1 MALSFM
7 DRFSSDIHTLLD
19 HSKLNNVLIT
29 VGSKKNTKEFQAHSL
44 ILRARS
50 LYFKAALSRKWVKSR
65 NGIILLN
72 ESNMDPDIFEILLRY
87 FYSGKL
93 DITHI
98 PPQTILSLLEAAD
111 TLRVD
116 ELIIPIQTFV
126 LSTYSPWLRRH
137 LALVHR
143 IAFKHPPFKLLQDF
157 FNQIIKSQPELVFE
171 SEDFVDVEETLLIT
185 LLAQDELR
193 MHECD
198 VWNYTIRWGLANTK
212 GIKGNVDCWSQS
224 DIDSLKS
231 TLKHCLHLIRYFN
244 ISADNFKTLVKPYRH
259 IVPSEI
265 YDKVT
270 LSPALPDNEVVYSGL
285 CPRRGPIESTLINT
299 RQAAVI
305 ASWID
310 QGLTTTEYGWTP
322 YAAENNPFEFHLL
335 IRGSRD
341 GFTSRKFHDYCSMQ
355 GATVTVIKVRDT
367 EEIIGGYT
375 PHDWYAPRQALVKWK
390 RARRS
395 FIFSFGSSIEDKPV
409 VSRVKHYGCAT
420 ANSSVRG
427 PWFGEADLGLKGHF
441 KEEKLCVCK
450 RVSYDKDIRQSAE
463 NFSVEEYE
471 VFKIVKKTS
480 NEKWNAKRDEKPAN
494 DCIAENIELDVKEV
508 NIISDAVSVGSN
520 TSETVDYVDDND
532 GNGVGIKSEEVEK
545 ESERVVQ
552 EGNKSRCISIK
563 RTVKK

>member
-19 HSKLNNVLIT
+19 HSILNNVLIT
-29 VGSKKNTKEFQAHSL
+29 VGSKKNTKQFQAHSL

-50 LYFKAALSRKWVKSR
+50 LYFKAALSRKWIRSK

-72 ESNMDPDIFEILLRY
+72 ESNVDPDVFEILLRY
-87 FYSGKL
+87 FYSGKI

-126 LSTYSPWLRRH
+126 LSTYSPWLKRH

-157 FNQIIKSQPELVFE
+157 FNEIIKSQPELVFE
-171 SEDFVDVEETLLIT
+171 SDDFDDVEEKLLETLL
-185 LLAQDELR
+185 LQDELR
-193 MHECD
+193 MHECN
-198 VWNYTIRWGLANTK
+198 VWSHTIRWGLANTK
-212 GIKGNVDCWSQS
+212 GIKRNADCWTQS

-231 TLKHCLHLIRYFN
+231 TLKDYLHLIRFFN
-244 ISADNFKTLVKPYRH
+244 ISADNFKSLVEPYH
-259 IVPSEI
+259 YIVPSELYKQI
-265 YDKVT
+265 M
-270 LSPALPDNEVVYSGL
+270 PPDEIVYSGIR
-285 CPRRGPIESTLINT
+285 PRRGPIESTLINT
-299 RQAAVI
+299 RHAAVI

-310 QGLTTTEYGWTP
+310 QGLTTPE
-322 YAAENNPFEFHLL
+322 AENNPYEFHLL
-335 IRGSRD
+335 LRGSRD
-341 GFTSRKFHDYCSMQ
+341 GFTSKKFHDYCSKQ

-375 PHDWYAPRQALVKWK
+375 PNNWYAPKRALVRWK
-390 RARRS
+390 HATRS
-395 FIFSFGSSIEDKPV
+395 FIFSFGNSIEDKPV
-409 VSRVKHYGCAT
+409 VSRVKHYGCAI

-471 VFKIVKKTS
+471 VFKIVKKTY
-480 NEKWNAKRDEKPAN
+480 NEKWNEKIDRKPV
-494 DCIAENIELDVKEV
+494 DGCVEENVEQGMKEV
-508 NIISDAVSVGSN
+508 NIVSDAVSV

-532 GNGVGIKSEEVEK
+532 GSGVGIKSEEVEK

-563 RTVKK
+563 RTVRK